1 MFVNVILINK
11 ENEEF
16 KRALIVVDGM
26 ALTVDDIRRN
36 FCRAIQEIFSNFE
49 PPAFDILEIG
59 NFNRNSE

>member
-26 ALTVDDIRRN
+26 ALTVDQI
-36 FCRAIQEIFSNFE
+36 A
-49 PPAFDILEIG
+49 LTT
-59 NFNRNSE
+59 SEETSAGQYRKFFRISSPLLSTF

>member
-26 ALTVDDIRRN
+26 ALTVDDIQRN
-36 FCRAIQEIFSNFE
+36 FCRAI
-49 PPAFDILEIG
+49 
-59 NFNRNSE
+59 